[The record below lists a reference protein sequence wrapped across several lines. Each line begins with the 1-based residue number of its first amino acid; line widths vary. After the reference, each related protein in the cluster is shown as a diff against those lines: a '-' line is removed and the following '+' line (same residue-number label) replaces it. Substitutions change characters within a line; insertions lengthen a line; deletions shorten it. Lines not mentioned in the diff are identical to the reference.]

1 MIKTIAMIA
10 GCSAALGAGLTAD
23 SVLSKALA
31 LDSDLLAGLRMAVF
45 EADKV
50 ADIDVLLKAA
60 DEKPRAAFLERVPE
74 RTRAAY
80 EDRLAKF
87 GALDAERVAE
97 AVDSINAFLVP
108 PEIDAIR
115 GQTLVQ
121 LEKYREGAEA
131 YEAAFKAG
139 GGNRLRYY
147 VAADA
152 WALAGDSDNAFR
164 NLGLAVANGWTD
176 AKMAESDTDLS
187 GLKADPRWAGFV
199 AKMQA
204 ERDKRLST
212 LPDSHK
218 VLSTVKLPQ
227 PVLDGTVS
235 VEATMA
241 RRRSVRQYGPGPLT
255 LAEVS
260 QLLWAA
266 YGVTK
271 PVPEVAA
278 LRGGL
283 KTAPSAGACYPL
295 EIYLVAGKVT
305 GLAPGIYRYEPA
317 THELQKIA
325 AGDRRQAIYDASA
338 GQTFVKKAPASIVY
352 SAVYERNTKRY
363 GDRGRER
370 YVCMDAG
377 HSAENVYLQCTALGL
392 GTCAVGA
399 FLDDDLRTAVHM
411 TRPEEPLY
419 VMPVGRLPE

>member
-1 MIKTIAMIA
+1 MIKTITMIA
-10 GCSAALGAGLTAD
+10 GCSVALGAGLTANG
-23 SVLSKALA
+23 VPGKALA
-31 LDSDLLAGLRMAVF
+31 A
-45 EADKV
+45 
-50 ADIDVLLKAA
+50 
-60 DEKPRAAFLERVPE
+60 
-74 RTRAAY
+74 
-80 EDRLAKF
+80 
-87 GALDAERVAE
+87 
-97 AVDSINAFLVP
+97 
-108 PEIDAIR
+108 
-115 GQTLVQ
+115 
-121 LEKYREGAEA
+121 
-131 YEAAFKAG
+131 
-139 GGNRLRYY
+139 
-147 VAADA
+147 
-152 WALAGDSDNAFR
+152 
-164 NLGLAVANGWTD
+164 
-176 AKMAESDTDLS
+176 
-187 GLKADPRWAGFV
+187 
-199 AKMQA
+199 
-204 ERDKRLST
+204 
-212 LPDSHK
+212 LPDTHK

-235 VEATMA
+235 VEAA
-241 RRRSVRQYGPGPLT
+241 LEQRRSVRQYGPGPLT

-283 KTAPSAGACYPL
+283 RTAPSAGACYPL

-325 AGDRRQAIYDASA
+325 AGDRRQALYNASA

-352 SAVYERNTKRY
+352 SAVYERTTNRY

-411 TRPEEPLY
+411 TRSEEPLY
-419 VMPVGRLPE
+419 IMPVGRLPE